1 MENKKTPEI
10 KYLGKQEIAVLEQEI
25 EEALYII
32 KEKYGLSELIIDNI
46 YFNPYS
52 FSAKITGKTRKYE
65 TENIKESQAKF
76 FALRY
81 GLPEN
86 IIDTTFT
93 MDNMKFRIVDVQP
106 KNTKYPLIA
115 HCLANEKDYK
125 FSVAEIKKILG
136 INPTTDD

>member
-52 FSAKITGKTRKYE
+52 FSAKITGKTRKFE